1 MKVSRRVDALVP
13 SITLEVAARAK
24 AMVAA
29 GKDIV
34 SLTLGEPDFDT
45 PAHIRAAASLALER
59 GASRYTPVCG
69 IAELRAAAA
78 ADLSSVH
85 GVAIRPD
92 EVMVSTGAK
101 QCLFNALQA
110 LIDDGDE
117 VLIPTPTWPSHTE
130 LVRLAGGIP
139 ILCPSDASAG
149 FAINIELLRRKI
161 TPRTRLLLL
170 CSPSN
175 PTGAVIDETTAQA
188 LVLLLREHPEII
200 VMTDDLYRRLVYA
213 PGRFVSLLT
222 IDPSLWGRIVLIDG
236 VSKSFAMT
244 GWRIGFCAAPR
255 PLIAAMDKLQGQVT
269 TNAAA
274 VSQHA
279 ALAALTGDQ
288 APTEKM
294 VAEFDARRSVMYA
307 ALSAIPDVRCVEPH
321 GAFYCFPD
329 VSAYLGPKVPDDVA
343 LSRYLLEEAA
353 VAVVPGTGFY
363 APGHIRLSYATSV
376 PLIEEGVRRLASG
389 LQSLRAS
396 H

>member
-175 PTGAVIDETTAQA
+175 PTGAVIDETTAKE

-236 VSKSFAMT
+236 VSKSYAMT

-376 PLIEEGVRRLASG
+376 PLIEEGVRRIASG

>member
-294 VAEFDARRSVMYA
+294 VAEFDARRRVMYA

>member
-45 PAHIRAAASLALER
+45 PAHIRAAAALALER

-78 ADLSSVH
+78 ADLSAVH
-85 GVAIRPD
+85 GVVIRPD

-236 VSKSFAMT
+236 VSKSYAMT

>member
-117 VLIPTPTWPSHTE
+117 VLIPTPTWPSHAE

-236 VSKSFAMT
+236 VSKSYAMT

>member
-1 MKVSRRVDALVP
+1 
-13 SITLEVAARAK
+13 
-24 AMVAA
+24 MVAA

-78 ADLSSVH
+78 ADLSAVH

-236 VSKSFAMT
+236 VSKSYAMT

>member
-13 SITLEVAARAK
+13 SITLEMAARAK
-24 AMVAA
+24 ALVAA

-45 PAHIRAAASLALER
+45 PAHIRAAACLALER
-59 GASRYTPVCG
+59 GASRYTPVSG
-69 IAELRAAAA
+69 IVELRAAAA
-78 ADLSSVH
+78 ADLSKVH
-85 GVAIRPD
+85 GVTIRPE

-130 LVRLAGGIP
+130 LVRLAGGVP
-139 ILCPSDASAG
+139 ILCPSLASMG
-149 FAINIELLRRKI
+149 FQINVEQLRRKI
-161 TPRTRLLLL
+161 TARTRLLLL

-175 PTGAVIDETTAQA
+175 PTGALIDEATANE
-188 LVLLLREHPEII
+188 LVKLLRDHPELL

-213 PGRFVSLLT
+213 PGRFVSLLAL
-222 IDPSLWGRIVLIDG
+222 DPSLWGRFVLIDG

-288 APTEKM
+288 VPTEKM
-294 VAEFDARRSVMYA
+294 VAEFDVRRSVMHA
-307 ALSAIPDVRCVEPH
+307 ALSAIPDVHCVEPH

-329 VSAYLGPKVPDDVA
+329 VSAYLGPKASDDVA

>member
-78 ADLSSVH
+78 ADLSAVH
-85 GVAIRPD
+85 GVVIRPD

-236 VSKSFAMT
+236 VSKSYAMT

>member
-69 IAELRAAAA
+69 IPELRAAAA
-78 ADLSSVH
+78 ADLSAVH
-85 GVAIRPD
+85 GVVIRPD

-236 VSKSFAMT
+236 VSKSYAMT

>member
-110 LIDDGDE
+110 LSDDGDE

-236 VSKSFAMT
+236 VSKSYAMT

>member
-78 ADLSSVH
+78 ADLSAVH

-236 VSKSFAMT
+236 VSKSYAMT

>member
-78 ADLSSVH
+78 ADLSAVH
-85 GVAIRPD
+85 GVVIRPD

-236 VSKSFAMT
+236 VSKSYAMT

-376 PLIEEGVRRLASG
+376 PLIEEGVRRIASG

>member
-236 VSKSFAMT
+236 VSKSYAMT

-294 VAEFDARRSVMYA
+294 VAEFDARRRVMYA

-376 PLIEEGVRRLASG
+376 PLIEEGVRRIASG

>member
-13 SITLEVAARAK
+13 SITLEMAARAK
-24 AMVAA
+24 ALVAA

-78 ADLSSVH
+78 ADLSAVH
-85 GVAIRPD
+85 GVVIRPD

-236 VSKSFAMT
+236 VSKSYAMT

>member
-69 IAELRAAAA
+69 IPELRAAAA
-78 ADLSSVH
+78 ADLSAVH

-236 VSKSFAMT
+236 VSKSYAMT

-294 VAEFDARRSVMYA
+294 VAEFDARRRVMYA

>member
-24 AMVAA
+24 ALVAA

-78 ADLSSVH
+78 ADLSAVH
-85 GVAIRPD
+85 GVAIRPE

-110 LIDDGDE
+110 LVDDGDE
-117 VLIPTPTWPSHTE
+117 VLIPTPTWPSHAE
-130 LVRLAGGIP
+130 LVRLAGGTP
-139 ILCPSDASAG
+139 ILCPSEASSG
-149 FAINIELLRRKI
+149 FQVSVSALRAKI
-161 TPRTRLLLL
+161 TARTRLLLL

-175 PTGAVIDETTAQA
+175 PTGAVIDEATAND
-188 LVLLLREHPEII
+188 LVVLLREHPELV

-213 PGRFVSLLT
+213 PGRFVSLLAL
-222 IDPSLWGRIVLIDG
+222 DPSLWGRFVLIDG
-236 VSKSFAMT
+236 VSKSYAMT

-279 ALAALTGDQ
+279 ALAALSGDQ
-288 APTEKM
+288 EPTAKM
-294 VAEFDARRSVMYA
+294 VAEFDARRRVMHA
-307 ALSAIPDVRCVEPH
+307 ALAAIPDVRCVEPH

-329 VSAYLGPKVPDDVA
+329 VSAYLGPKASDDVA

-376 PLIEEGVRRLASG
+376 PLIEEGVRRLAAG

>member
-78 ADLSSVH
+78 ADLSAVH
-85 GVAIRPD
+85 GVVIRPD

-117 VLIPTPTWPSHTE
+117 VLIPTPTWPSHAE

-236 VSKSFAMT
+236 VSKSYAMT

>member
-69 IAELRAAAA
+69 IPELRAAAA

-236 VSKSFAMT
+236 VSKSYAMT

>member
-45 PAHIRAAASLALER
+45 PAHIRAAAALALER

-69 IAELRAAAA
+69 IPELRAAAA
-78 ADLSSVH
+78 ADLSAVH
-85 GVAIRPD
+85 GVVIRPD

-236 VSKSFAMT
+236 VSKSYAMT

>member
-175 PTGAVIDETTAQA
+175 PTGAVIDETTAKE

-236 VSKSFAMT
+236 VSKSYAMT

>member
-117 VLIPTPTWPSHTE
+117 VLIPTPTWPSHAE

-236 VSKSFAMT
+236 VSKSYAMT

-343 LSRYLLEEAA
+343 LSRYLLEEAN
-353 VAVVPGTGFY
+353 VAVVPGSGFF

-376 PLIEEGVRRLASG
+376 PQIEEGLRRLAHG
-389 LQSLRAS
+389 LAS
-396 H
+396 IRMSR

>member
-117 VLIPTPTWPSHTE
+117 VLIPTPTWPSHAE

-236 VSKSFAMT
+236 VSKSYAMT

-376 PLIEEGVRRLASG
+376 PLIEEGVRRIASG

>member
-69 IAELRAAAA
+69 IPELRAAAA
-78 ADLSSVH
+78 ADLSAVH

-117 VLIPTPTWPSHTE
+117 VLIPTPTWPSHAE

-236 VSKSFAMT
+236 VSKSYAMT

>member
-78 ADLSSVH
+78 ADLSAVH
-85 GVAIRPD
+85 GVVIRPD

>member
-69 IAELRAAAA
+69 IPELRAAAA
-78 ADLSSVH
+78 ADLSAVH

-236 VSKSFAMT
+236 VSKSYAMT

>member
-69 IAELRAAAA
+69 IPELRAAAA
-78 ADLSSVH
+78 ADLSAVH
-85 GVAIRPD
+85 GVVIRPD

-117 VLIPTPTWPSHTE
+117 VLIPTPTWPSHAE

-236 VSKSFAMT
+236 VSKSYAMT